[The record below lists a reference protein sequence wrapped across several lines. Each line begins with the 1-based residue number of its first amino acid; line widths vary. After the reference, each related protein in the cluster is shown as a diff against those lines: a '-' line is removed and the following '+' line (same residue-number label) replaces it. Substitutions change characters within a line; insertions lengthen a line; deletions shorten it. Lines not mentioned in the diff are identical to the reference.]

1 MKKILLLGSTF
12 CMLIG
17 LYAQSDADAVLKKL
31 DSKAAGYGD
40 IAQEI
45 WGLAEMGYQEEKSSA
60 LLQATL
66 QKQGFSI
73 KTGVAGI
80 PTAFI
85 AEYGSGSPIIA
96 VLGNMMPYPDYHR
109 KQFLCKKQPGK
120 LQDMPVDITYLVR
133 PPQQRLLR

>member
-17 LYAQSDADAVLKKL
+17 LYAQSDTDAVLKKL

-60 LLQATL
+60 LFTSYPSKRRTL
-66 QKQGFSI
+66 
-73 KTGVAGI
+73 T
-80 PTAFI
+80 
-85 AEYGSGSPIIA
+85 
-96 VLGNMMPYPDYHR
+96 
-109 KQFLCKKQPGK
+109 
-120 LQDMPVDITYLVR
+120 
-133 PPQQRLLR
+133 